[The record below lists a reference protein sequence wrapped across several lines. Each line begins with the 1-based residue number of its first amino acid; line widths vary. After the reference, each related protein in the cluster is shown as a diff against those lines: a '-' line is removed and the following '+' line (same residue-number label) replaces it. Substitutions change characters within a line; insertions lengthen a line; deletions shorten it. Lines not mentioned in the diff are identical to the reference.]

1 MPPSITTKSSDMN
14 KNTNLTGQPIFAQI
28 LSMIRRGQ
36 IHTIARKQ
44 GTDRYYKKFTT
55 YKHLVTMLY
64 LSFEGCTSIREV
76 TTGLLAC
83 STKLFHIGMDY
94 SPKRSTLSDANKNR
108 DSSVFQAIYMK
119 LYQNYSGFLSD
130 SRLSKIDLKRL
141 FIVDSTTISLFK
153 AILKGAGRK
162 PKDPSKQKGGIKAH
176 TMINAYENVPC
187 LIRYSAAAKHDHTFL
202 KEINL
207 PKGSFITFD
216 KAYNDYLQYKR
227 FTDNGVW
234 FVTLQ
239 KENAIYQI
247 GEEYDI
253 PDNIDEGVIKDEAIY
268 LSYQEDGQEKKIK
281 LRRIAYW
288 ADDRQRLL
296 IFISNNFELSADLIA
311 LIYKKR
317 WQIETLFKQ
326 LKQNFPL
333 KYFLGD
339 NVNAIEIQIWVSLIA
354 NLLISVIKSRLKRNW
369 SFSNMAS
376 IIRQHLMNYIDIYK
390 FLNDPE
396 KAWISIVEKKKA
408 EYQNSLFPKLVGAY
422 F

>member
-1 MPPSITTKSSDMN
+1 MN
-14 KNTNLTGQPIFAQI
+14 KNTNFTGQPIFGQI
-28 LSMIRRGQ
+28 LSMIKRGQ
-36 IHTIARKQ
+36 IHTIARKH
-44 GTDRYYKKFTT
+44 GSDRYYKKFTT

-64 LSFEGCTSIREV
+64 LVFEGCTSIREV

-83 STKLFHIGMDY
+83 STKLFHLGLDY
-94 SPKRSTLSDANKNR
+94 CPKRSTLSDANKKR
-108 DSSVFQAIYMK
+108 DSNVFKTIYMK
-119 LYQNYSGFLSD
+119 LYLEYSIFLSD
-130 SRLSKIDLKRL
+130 SQLSKIDLKRL

-162 PKDPSKQKGGIKAH
+162 PKDPGKQKGGIKAH

-187 LIRYSAAAKHDHTFL
+187 LIRYSSAAKHDHTFL
-202 KEINL
+202 KDINL
-207 PKGSFITFD
+207 PEGSFITFD

-247 GEEYDI
+247 GEEFDI
-253 PDNIDEGVIKDEAIY
+253 PDNIDEGVIKDESIY
-268 LSYQEDGQEKKIK
+268 LSYKEDGQEKQLKV
-281 LRRIAYW
+281 RRIAYW
-288 ADDRQRLL
+288 AEDRQRLL
-296 IFISNNFELSADLIA
+296 IFISNNFELPADIIA

-339 NVNAIEIQIWVSLIA
+339 NVNAIEIQIWGSLIA

-369 SFSNMAS
+369 AFSNMTS
-376 IIRQHLMNYIDIYK
+376 IIRQHLMNYINIYK

-396 KAWISIVEKKKA
+396 KAWLNIVKQKQL
-408 EYQNSLFPKLVGAY
+408 EYQNTLFLKLSGAY

>member
-1 MPPSITTKSSDMN
+1 MI
-14 KNTNLTGQPIFAQI
+14 KNTNFTGQPIFGQI
-28 LSMIRRGQ
+28 LHMIKRGQ
-36 IHTIARKQ
+36 VNTIARNK

-94 SPKRSTLSDANKNR
+94 SPRRSTLSDANRNR
-108 DSSVFQAIYMK
+108 DSGVFQAIYMK

-162 PKDPSKQKGGIKAH
+162 PKDPNKQKGGIKAH

-227 FTDNGVW
+227 FTENGVW
-234 FVTLQ
+234 FVTMQ
-239 KENAIYQI
+239 KQNAIYQI

-253 PDNIDEGVIKDEAIY
+253 PENIDEGVIKDEAIC
-268 LSYQEDGQEKKIK
+268 LSY
-281 LRRIAYW
+281 
-288 ADDRQRLL
+288 
-296 IFISNNFELSADLIA
+296 
-311 LIYKKR
+311 
-317 WQIETLFKQ
+317 
-326 LKQNFPL
+326 
-333 KYFLGD
+333 
-339 NVNAIEIQIWVSLIA
+339 
-354 NLLISVIKSRLKRNW
+354 
-369 SFSNMAS
+369 
-376 IIRQHLMNYIDIYK
+376 
-390 FLNDPE
+390 
-396 KAWISIVEKKKA
+396 
-408 EYQNSLFPKLVGAY
+408 
-422 F
+422 

>member
-1 MPPSITTKSSDMN
+1 MS
-14 KNTNLTGQPIFAQI
+14 KNTILTGQPIFGQI
-28 LSMIRRGQ
+28 LQMIKRGQ
-36 IHTIARKQ
+36 IQTIARNH
-44 GTDRYYKKFTT
+44 GSDRYYKKFTT

-64 LSFEGCTSIREV
+64 LAFEGCTSIREV

-83 STKLFHIGMDY
+83 SSKLFHLGMDY

-108 DSSVFQAIYMK
+108 NSTVFRAIYMR
-119 LYQNYSGFLSD
+119 LYQNFAGFLSD

-141 FIVDSTTISLFK
+141 YIVDSTTISLFK

-162 PKDPSKQKGGIKAH
+162 PKDSSKQKGGIKAH

-227 FTDNGVW
+227 FTESGVW

-239 KENAIYQI
+239 KENAIYQV

-253 PDNIDEGVIKDEAIY
+253 PDNLDEGVLKDEEIY
-268 LSYQEDGQEKKIK
+268 LTYKEESREKKIN

-288 ADDRQRLL
+288 ADDRKRLL
-296 IFISNNFELSADLIA
+296 VFISNNFELSADTIA

-339 NVNAIEIQIWVSLIA
+339 NVNAIEIQIWVNLIA
-354 NLLISVIKSRLKRNW
+354 NLLISVIKSRLKRSW
-369 SFSNMAS
+369 SFSNMTS
-376 IIRQHLMNYIDIYK
+376 IIRLHLMNYINIYK

-396 KAWISIVEKKKA
+396 KAWTSIIDKKKR
-408 EYQNSLFPKLVGAY
+408 EYQNSLFPELVGAC

>member
-1 MPPSITTKSSDMN
+1 MN

-28 LSMIRRGQ
+28 LSMIKRGQ

-94 SPKRSTLSDANKNR
+94 SPRRSTLSDANRNR

-119 LYQNYSGFLSD
+119 LYQNYSEFLSD

-247 GEEYDI
+247 SEEYNI

-268 LSYQEDGQEKKIK
+268 LSYQENGQEKKIK

-354 NLLISVIKSRLKRNW
+354 NLLISVIKSRLMRNW
-369 SFSNMAS
+369 SFSNMTS

-408 EYQNSLFPKLVGAY
+408 EYQNSLFPKLAGAY

>member
-1 MPPSITTKSSDMN
+1 MN

-28 LSMIRRGQ
+28 LSMIKRGQ

-64 LSFEGCTSIREV
+64 LAFEGCTSIREV

-94 SPKRSTLSDANKNR
+94 SPRRSTLSDANRNR

-296 IFISNNFELSADLIA
+296 IFISNNFELSADMIA

-408 EYQNSLFPKLVGAY
+408 EYQNSLFPKLAGAY

>member
-1 MPPSITTKSSDMN
+1 MN
-14 KNTNLTGQPIFAQI
+14 KSTNFTGQPIFGQI
-28 LSMIRRGQ
+28 LQMIKRGQ

-44 GTDRYYKKFTT
+44 GADRYYKKFLT

-64 LSFEGCTSIREV
+64 LAFEGCTSIREV

-83 STKLFHIGMDY
+83 STKLFHLGMDY
-94 SPKRSTLSDANKNR
+94 SPRRSTLSDANRNR

-268 LSYQEDGQEKKIK
+268 LSYQENGQEKKIK
-281 LRRIAYW
+281 LRRVAYW
-288 ADDRQRLL
+288 TDDRQRLL
-296 IFISNNFELSADLIA
+296 IFISNNFELSADMIA

-354 NLLISVIKSRLKRNW
+354 NLLLSVIKSRLKRNW

-376 IIRQHLMNYIDIYK
+376 IIRQHLMNYINIYK

-396 KAWISIVEKKKA
+396 KVWISIVEKKKA
-408 EYQNSLFPKLVGAY
+408 EYQNSLFPKLAGAY

>member
-1 MPPSITTKSSDMN
+1 MN

-28 LSMIRRGQ
+28 LSMIKRGQ
-36 IHTIARKQ
+36 IQTIARKQ
-44 GTDRYYKKFTT
+44 GADRYYKKFTT

-108 DSSVFQAIYMK
+108 DSSVFQAIYMR

-130 SRLSKIDLKRL
+130 SRLRKIDLKRL

-239 KENAIYQI
+239 KEKAIYQI

-268 LSYQEDGQEKKIK
+268 LSYQENGQEKKIK

-408 EYQNSLFPKLVGAY
+408 EYQNSLFPKLAGAY

>member
-1 MPPSITTKSSDMN
+1 MS

-28 LSMIRRGQ
+28 LFMIKRGQ
-36 IHTIARKQ
+36 IQTIARKH
-44 GTDRYYKKFTT
+44 GTDRYYKKLTT

-64 LSFEGCTSIREV
+64 MAFEGCTSIREV

-94 SPKRSTLSDANKNR
+94 SPRRSTLSDANKNR
-108 DSSVFQAIYMK
+108 DSSVFQAIYMN
-119 LYQNYSGFLSD
+119 LYKNYAGFLSD

-162 PKDPSKQKGGIKAH
+162 PKDPGKQKGGIKAH

-227 FTDNGVW
+227 FTDKGVW

-239 KENAIYQI
+239 KENAKYQV

-268 LSYQEDGQEKKIK
+268 LSYQKDGQEKKIK

-288 ADDRQRLL
+288 ANDRQRLL
-296 IFISNNFELSADLIA
+296 IFISNNFELTADLIA

-369 SFSNMAS
+369 SFSNMVS
-376 IIRQHLMNYIDIYK
+376 IIRQHLMNYINIYK

-396 KAWISIVEKKKA
+396 KAWTSIIEKRKA
-408 EYQNSLFPKLVGAY
+408 EYQNSLFPELAGAY

>member
-1 MPPSITTKSSDMN
+1 
-14 KNTNLTGQPIFAQI
+14 
-28 LSMIRRGQ
+28 
-36 IHTIARKQ
+36 
-44 GTDRYYKKFTT
+44 
-55 YKHLVTMLY
+55 MLY

-94 SPKRSTLSDANKNR
+94 SPRRSTLSDANRNR

-187 LIRYSAAAKHDHTFL
+187 LIRYNAAAKHDHTFL

-239 KENAIYQI
+239 KENTIYQI

-268 LSYQEDGQEKKIK
+268 LSYQENGQENEIK
-281 LRRIAYW
+281 PRRIAYW

-396 KAWISIVEKKKA
+396 KAWISIVEEKKA
-408 EYQNSLFPKLVGAY
+408 EYQNSLFPKLAGAY

>member
-1 MPPSITTKSSDMN
+1 MN

-28 LSMIRRGQ
+28 LSMIKRGQ
-36 IHTIARKQ
+36 IQTIARKQ

-108 DSSVFQAIYMK
+108 DSSVFQAIYMR

-247 GEEYDI
+247 VEEYDI

-268 LSYQEDGQEKKIK
+268 LSYQENGQENEIK

-408 EYQNSLFPKLVGAY
+408 EYQNSLFPKLAGAY

>member
-1 MPPSITTKSSDMN
+1 MN
-14 KNTNLTGQPIFAQI
+14 KSTNLTGQPIFAQI
-28 LSMIRRGQ
+28 LSMIKRGQ
-36 IHTIARKQ
+36 IQTIARKQ

-64 LSFEGCTSIREV
+64 LAFEGCTSIREV

-94 SPKRSTLSDANKNR
+94 SPRRSTLSDANRNR

-253 PDNIDEGVIKDEAIY
+253 PGNIDEGVIKDEAIY
-268 LSYQEDGQEKKIK
+268 LSYQENGQEKKIR

-354 NLLISVIKSRLKRNW
+354 NLLISVIKSRLKRSW

-408 EYQNSLFPKLVGAY
+408 EYQNSLFPKLAGAY

>member
-1 MPPSITTKSSDMN
+1 MN

-28 LSMIRRGQ
+28 LSMVKRGQ

-44 GTDRYYKKFTT
+44 VTDRYYKKFTT
-55 YKHLVTMLY
+55 YKHMVTMLY
-64 LSFEGCTSIREV
+64 LAFEGCTSIREV

-94 SPKRSTLSDANKNR
+94 SPRRSTLSDANRNR

-216 KAYNDYLQYKR
+216 KAYNDYLQYNR

-354 NLLISVIKSRLKRNW
+354 NLLISVIKSKLKRNW

-408 EYQNSLFPKLVGAY
+408 EYQNSLFPKLAGAY

>member
-1 MPPSITTKSSDMN
+1 MN

-28 LSMIRRGQ
+28 LSMIKRGQ
-36 IHTIARKQ
+36 ILTIARKQ

-64 LSFEGCTSIREV
+64 LAFEGCTSIREV

-108 DSSVFQAIYMK
+108 DSSVFQAIYMR

-227 FTDNGVW
+227 FTDNSIW

-268 LSYQEDGQEKKIK
+268 LSYQENGQEKKIK

-354 NLLISVIKSRLKRNW
+354 NLLISVIKSRLQRNW

-408 EYQNSLFPKLVGAY
+408 EYQNSLFPKLAGAY

>member
-1 MPPSITTKSSDMN
+1 MN

-253 PDNIDEGVIKDEAIY
+253 PENIDEGVIKDEAIY

-408 EYQNSLFPKLVGAY
+408 EYQNSLFPKLAGAY

>member
-1 MPPSITTKSSDMN
+1 MN
-14 KNTNLTGQPIFAQI
+14 KNTNFTGQPIFGQI
-28 LSMIRRGQ
+28 LQMIKRGQ
-36 IHTIARKQ
+36 IDAIANKH

-64 LSFEGCTSIREV
+64 LVLEGCTSIREV

-83 STKLFHIGMDY
+83 CTKLFHLGLDY
-94 SPKRSTLSDANKNR
+94 SPKRSTFSDANKKRKSN
-108 DSSVFQAIYMK
+108 VFRVIYMN
-119 LYQNYSGFLSD
+119 LYKQYSVFLSD

-162 PKDPSKQKGGIKAH
+162 AKDSSKQKGGIKAH

-187 LIRYSAAAKHDHTFL
+187 LVRYSAAAKHDHTFL
-202 KEINL
+202 KEIDL
-207 PKGSFITFD
+207 SKGSYITFD
-216 KAYNDYLQYKR
+216 KAYTDYLQYKR
-227 FTDNGVW
+227 FSDKGIW

-239 KENAIYQI
+239 KENAVYEL
-247 GEEYDI
+247 GEEFNI
-253 PDNIDEGVIKDEAIY
+253 PDNMDEGVLKDESILLTY
-268 LSYQEDGQEKKIK
+268 KEDGIEKQIK
-281 LRRIAYW
+281 VRRIAYW
-288 ADDRQRLL
+288 AEDRQRLL
-296 IFISNNFELSADLIA
+296 IFISNNFDLSADLIA

-333 KYFLGD
+333 KYFVGD

-354 NLLISVIKSRLKRNW
+354 NLLISVIKSRLTRSW
-369 SFSNMAS
+369 SFSNMTS
-376 IIRQHLMNYIDIYK
+376 IIRQHLMNYINIYK

-396 KAWISIVEKKKA
+396 KAWLKIIKEKQR
-408 EYQNSLFPKLVGAY
+408 EYENTLFSELKGAY

>member
-1 MPPSITTKSSDMN
+1 MN

-28 LSMIRRGQ
+28 LSMIKRGQ
-36 IHTIARKQ
+36 IQTIARKQ
-44 GTDRYYKKFTT
+44 GADRYYKKFTT

-108 DSSVFQAIYMK
+108 DSSVFQAIYMR

-130 SRLSKIDLKRL
+130 SRLRKIDLKRL

-268 LSYQEDGQEKKIK
+268 LSYQENGQEKKIK

-408 EYQNSLFPKLVGAY
+408 EYQNSLFPKLAGAY

>member
-1 MPPSITTKSSDMN
+1 MS

-28 LSMIRRGQ
+28 LFMIKRGQ
-36 IHTIARKQ
+36 IQTIARKH
-44 GTDRYYKKFTT
+44 GTDRYYKKLTT

-64 LSFEGCTSIREV
+64 MAFEGCTSIREV

-94 SPKRSTLSDANKNR
+94 SPRRSTLSDANKNR

-119 LYQNYSGFLSD
+119 LYKNYAGFLSD

-162 PKDPSKQKGGIKAH
+162 PKDPGKQKGGIKAH

-227 FTDNGVW
+227 FTDKGVW

-239 KENAIYQI
+239 KENAKYQV

-268 LSYQEDGQEKKIK
+268 LSYQKDGQEKKIK

-288 ADDRQRLL
+288 ANDRQRLL
-296 IFISNNFELSADLIA
+296 IFISNNFELTADLIA

-369 SFSNMAS
+369 SFSNMTS
-376 IIRQHLMNYIDIYK
+376 IIRQHLMNYINIYK

-396 KAWISIVEKKKA
+396 KAWTSIIEKRKA
-408 EYQNSLFPKLVGAY
+408 EYQNSLFPELAGAY

>member
-1 MPPSITTKSSDMN
+1 MN

-28 LSMIRRGQ
+28 LSMVKRGQ
-36 IHTIARKQ
+36 IQTIARKQ

-64 LSFEGCTSIREV
+64 LAFEGCTSIREV

-94 SPKRSTLSDANKNR
+94 SPRRSTLSDANRNR

-253 PDNIDEGVIKDEAIY
+253 SDNIDEGVIKDEAIY
-268 LSYQEDGQEKKIK
+268 LNYQENGQEKKIK

-288 ADDRQRLL
+288 AVDRQRLL

-369 SFSNMAS
+369 SFSNMTS

-408 EYQNSLFPKLVGAY
+408 EYQNSLFPKLAGAY

>member
-1 MPPSITTKSSDMN
+1 MN

-28 LSMIRRGQ
+28 LSMIKRGQ

-44 GTDRYYKKFTT
+44 GADKYYKKLTT

-64 LSFEGCTSIREV
+64 LAFEGCTSIREV

-83 STKLFHIGMDY
+83 STKLFHLGMDY
-94 SPKRSTLSDANKNR
+94 SPRRSTLSDANKNR

-216 KAYNDYLQYKR
+216 KAYNDYFQYKR

-268 LSYQEDGQEKKIK
+268 LSYQENGLEKKIK
-281 LRRIAYW
+281 LRRVAYW

-339 NVNAIEIQIWVSLIA
+339 NVNAIEIQIWVNLIA
-354 NLLISVIKSRLKRNW
+354 NILVSVIKSRLKRSW
-369 SFSNMAS
+369 SFSNMTS
-376 IIRQHLMNYIDIYK
+376 IIRQHLMNYINIYK

-396 KAWISIVEKKKA
+396 KAWISIVEKKRA
-408 EYQNSLFPKLVGAY
+408 EYQNSLFPELTGAY

>member
-1 MPPSITTKSSDMN
+1 MN
-14 KNTNLTGQPIFAQI
+14 KNTNFTGQPIFGQI
-28 LSMIRRGQ
+28 LKMIKRGK
-36 IHTIARKQ
+36 INTISRKE
-44 GTDRYYKKFTT
+44 GTDKYYKKFTT

-64 LSFEGCTSIREV
+64 LAFQGCTSIREV
-76 TTGLLAC
+76 TTGMLAC
-83 STKLFHIGMDY
+83 TTRLLHLGLDY
-94 SPKRSTLSDANKNR
+94 CPKRSTLSDANRKRASN
-108 DSSVFQAIYMK
+108 VFMAIYMS
-119 LYQNYSGFLSD
+119 LYLEYSIFLSD

-162 PKDPSKQKGGIKAH
+162 PKGSKQKGGIKAH

-187 LIRYSAAAKHDHTFL
+187 LVRYSAAAKHDHTFL
-202 KEINL
+202 KDIDL
-207 PKGSFITFD
+207 PEGSIIVFD
-216 KAYNDYLQYKR
+216 KAYNDYLQYRR
-227 FTDNGVW
+227 FTDSGIW

-239 KENAIYQI
+239 KENAVYQV
-247 GEEYDI
+247 GEEFDI
-253 PDNIDEGVIKDEAIY
+253 PDNIDDGVLKDEEIMLTY
-268 LSYQEDGQEKKIK
+268 KENGQEKQ
-281 LRRIAYW
+281 LRVRRIAYW
-288 ADDRQRLL
+288 AEDKQKLL
-296 IFISNNFELSADLIA
+296 IFITNNFGLFADIIA

-354 NLLISVIKSRLKRNW
+354 NLLLSVIASRTKRSW
-369 SFSNMAS
+369 AFSNMAS

-396 KAWISIVEKKKA
+396 KAWQKVLKQKQM
-408 EYQNSLFPKLVGAY
+408 EYQNSLFPEFNKGAY

>member
-1 MPPSITTKSSDMN
+1 MN
-14 KNTNLTGQPIFAQI
+14 KNTNFTGQPIFGQI
-28 LSMIRRGQ
+28 LQMIKRGQ
-36 IHTIARKQ
+36 IHTIARKH

-55 YKHLVTMLY
+55 YKHLITMLY
-64 LSFEGCTSIREV
+64 LVLEGCTSIREV

-83 STKLFHIGMDY
+83 CTKLFHLGLDY
-94 SPKRSTLSDANKNR
+94 SPKRSTFSDANKKR
-108 DSSVFQAIYMK
+108 SSNVFRVIYMK
-119 LYQNYSGFLSD
+119 LYKQYSVFLSD

-153 AILKGAGRK
+153 AILKGTGRK
-162 PKDPSKQKGGIKAH
+162 PKNSSKQKGGIKAH

-187 LIRYSAAAKHDHTFL
+187 LVRYSAAAKHDHTFL
-202 KEINL
+202 KEIDL
-207 PKGSFITFD
+207 PKGSYITFD
-216 KAYNDYLQYKR
+216 KAYNDYIQYKR
-227 FTDNGVW
+227 FTDKGIC

-239 KENAIYQI
+239 KENAVYKL
-247 GEEYDI
+247 GEEFDI
-253 PDNIDEGVIKDEAIY
+253 PDNMDEGVLKDESILLTY
-268 LSYQEDGQEKKIK
+268 KEDGIEKQLKV
-281 LRRIAYW
+281 RRIAYW
-288 ADDRQRLL
+288 AEDRQRLL

-333 KYFLGD
+333 KYFVGD

-354 NLLISVIKSRLKRNW
+354 NLLISVIKSRLTKSW
-369 SFSNMAS
+369 SFSNMTS
-376 IIRQHLMNYIDIYK
+376 IIRQHLMNYINIYK

-396 KAWISIVEKKKA
+396 KAWLKIVKEKQR
-408 EYQNSLFPKLVGAY
+408 EYQNTLFPKLKGAY

>member
-1 MPPSITTKSSDMN
+1 MN

-28 LSMIRRGQ
+28 LSMVKRGQ

-64 LSFEGCTSIREV
+64 LAFEGCTSIREV

-94 SPKRSTLSDANKNR
+94 SPRRSTLSDANRNR
-108 DSSVFQAIYMK
+108 DSSVFQSIYMK

-247 GEEYDI
+247 SEEYNI

-268 LSYQEDGQEKKIK
+268 LSYQENGQEKKIK

-396 KAWISIVEKKKA
+396 KAWISIVERKKA
-408 EYQNSLFPKLVGAY
+408 EYQNSLFPKLAGAY

>member
-1 MPPSITTKSSDMN
+1 MN
-14 KNTNLTGQPIFAQI
+14 KSTNFTGQPIFGQI
-28 LSMIRRGQ
+28 LQMIKRGQ

-44 GTDRYYKKFTT
+44 GADRYYKKFLT

-64 LSFEGCTSIREV
+64 LAFEGCTSIREV

-83 STKLFHIGMDY
+83 STKLFHLGMDY
-94 SPKRSTLSDANKNR
+94 SPRRSTLSDANRNR

-268 LSYQEDGQEKKIK
+268 LSYQENGQEKKIK
-281 LRRIAYW
+281 LRRVAYW
-288 ADDRQRLL
+288 TDDRQRLL
-296 IFISNNFELSADLIA
+296 IFISNNFELSADMIA

-354 NLLISVIKSRLKRNW
+354 NLLLSVIKSRLKRNW

-376 IIRQHLMNYIDIYK
+376 IIRQHLMNYINIYK

-408 EYQNSLFPKLVGAY
+408 EYQNSLFPKLAGAY

>member
-1 MPPSITTKSSDMN
+1 MN
-14 KNTNLTGQPIFAQI
+14 KTTNLTGQPIFAQI
-28 LSMIRRGQ
+28 LSMIKRGQ
-36 IHTIARKQ
+36 IQTIARKL

-108 DSSVFQAIYMK
+108 NSNVFQAIYMR

-202 KEINL
+202 KDINL

-253 PDNIDEGVIKDEAIY
+253 RNNIDEGVIKDEAIF
-268 LSYQEDGQEKKIK
+268 LSYQENGQEKKIK
-281 LRRIAYW
+281 LRRIEYW

-339 NVNAIEIQIWVSLIA
+339 NVNAIEIQIWVSMIA

-369 SFSNMAS
+369 AFSNMAS

-408 EYQNSLFPKLVGAY
+408 EYQNSLFPKLTGAY

>member
-1 MPPSITTKSSDMN
+1 MD
-14 KNTNLTGQPIFAQI
+14 KNTNLTGQPIFGQ
-28 LSMIRRGQ
+28 LLQMVKRGQ
-36 IHTIARKQ
+36 IHTIARKH

-64 LSFEGCTSIREV
+64 LAFEGCTSIREV

-83 STKLFHIGMDY
+83 SSKLFHLGIDY
-94 SPKRSTLSDANKNR
+94 CPKRSTLSDANKKRN
-108 DSSVFQAIYMK
+108 SNVFKAIYMK
-119 LYQNYSGFLSD
+119 LYLNYAEFLSD

-162 PKDPSKQKGGIKAH
+162 PKDTSKQKGGIKAH

-202 KEINL
+202 KEIDL
-207 PKGSFITFD
+207 PAGSFITFD

-239 KENAIYQI
+239 KENAIYEI
-247 GEEYDI
+247 GQEYDI
-253 PDNIDEGVIKDEAIY
+253 PENIDEGVIKDESIY
-268 LSYQEDGQEKKIK
+268 LTYKEDGIEKQIK

-288 ADDRQRLL
+288 AEDRQRLL

-339 NVNAIEIQIWVSLIA
+339 NVNAIEIQIWANLIA
-354 NLLISVIKSRLKRNW
+354 NLLISVVKSRLKRNW
-369 SFSNMAS
+369 SFSNMTS
-376 IIRQHLMNYIDIYK
+376 IIRQHLMNYINIYS

-396 KAWISIVEKKKA
+396 RAWLRIIAREKAK
-408 EYQNSLFPKLVGAY
+408 YQNSLFPELVGAH

>member
-1 MPPSITTKSSDMN
+1 
-14 KNTNLTGQPIFAQI
+14 
-28 LSMIRRGQ
+28 
-36 IHTIARKQ
+36 
-44 GTDRYYKKFTT
+44 
-55 YKHLVTMLY
+55 
-64 LSFEGCTSIREV
+64 
-76 TTGLLAC
+76 
-83 STKLFHIGMDY
+83 
-94 SPKRSTLSDANKNR
+94 
-108 DSSVFQAIYMK
+108 MK
-119 LYQNYSGFLSD
+119 LYVRYSIFLSD

-162 PKDPSKQKGGIKAH
+162 PKNSGKQKGGIKAH
-176 TMINAYENVPC
+176 TMINAFENVPC
-187 LIRYSAAAKHDHTFL
+187 LIRYSSAAKHDHTFL
-202 KEINL
+202 KDINL
-207 PKGSFITFD
+207 PEGSFITFD

-227 FTDNGVW
+227 FTENGVW

-239 KENAIYQI
+239 KDNAIYQP
-247 GEEYDI
+247 GEEFDI
-253 PDNIDEGVIKDEAIY
+253 PDTIDEGVIKDESIY
-268 LSYQEDGQEKKIK
+268 LTYKEDGLKKQLK
-281 LRRIAYW
+281 VRRIAYW
-288 ADDRQRLL
+288 SEDRQRLL
-296 IFISNNFELSADLIA
+296 IFISNNFELSADIIA

-369 SFSNMAS
+369 AFSNMTS
-376 IIRQHLMNYIDIYK
+376 IIRQHLMNYINIYK

-396 KAWISIVEKKKA
+396 KAWLNIVKQKQL
-408 EYQNSLFPKLVGAY
+408 EYQNTLFPKLRGAY

>member
-1 MPPSITTKSSDMN
+1 MS
-14 KNTNLTGQPIFAQI
+14 KNTNFTGQPIFGQI
-28 LSMIRRGQ
+28 LQMIKRGQ

-64 LSFEGCTSIREV
+64 LAFEGCTSIREV

-83 STKLFHIGMDY
+83 STKLFHLGMDY
-94 SPKRSTLSDANKNR
+94 SPRRSTLSDANKNR
-108 DSSVFQAIYMK
+108 NSSVFQAIYMK
-119 LYQNYSGFLSD
+119 LYRNYASFLSD

-202 KEINL
+202 KDINL
-207 PKGSFITFD
+207 PEGSYITFD
-216 KAYNDYLQYKR
+216 KAYNDYIQYKR
-227 FTDNGVW
+227 FTEAGVW

-239 KENAIYQI
+239 KENAIYEL
-247 GEEYDI
+247 GDEYDI
-253 PDNIDEGVIKDEAIY
+253 PDDIDDGVIKDEEIY
-268 LSYQEDGQEKKIK
+268 LSYKEDGQEKKIK
-281 LRRIAYW
+281 LRRVAYW
-288 ADDRQRLL
+288 ADDRKRLL
-296 IFISNNFELSADLIA
+296 IFISNNFELPADLIA

-339 NVNAIEIQIWVSLIA
+339 NVNAIEIQIWVSMIA
-354 NLLISVIKSRLKRNW
+354 NLLLSVIKSRIKRSW

-376 IIRQHLMNYIDIYK
+376 IIRQHLMNYINIYK

-396 KAWISIVEKKKA
+396 KAWISIVEKKKT
-408 EYQNSLFPKLVGAY
+408 EYQNSLFPKLAGAY

>member
-1 MPPSITTKSSDMN
+1 MN

-28 LSMIRRGQ
+28 LSMVKRGQ
-36 IHTIARKQ
+36 IQTIARKQ

-64 LSFEGCTSIREV
+64 LAFEGCTSIREV

-94 SPKRSTLSDANKNR
+94 SPRRSTLSDANRNR

-268 LSYQEDGQEKKIK
+268 LSYQENGQEKKIK

-408 EYQNSLFPKLVGAY
+408 EYQNSLFPKLAGAY

>member
-1 MPPSITTKSSDMN
+1 MN
-14 KNTNLTGQPIFAQI
+14 KNTNLTGQPIFGQ
-28 LSMIRRGQ
+28 LLQMINRGQ

-64 LSFEGCTSIREV
+64 LAFEGCTSIREV

-83 STKLFHIGMDY
+83 SSKLFHLGLDY
-94 SPKRSTLSDANKNR
+94 SPKRSTLSDANKKRN
-108 DSSVFQAIYMK
+108 SSVFKAIYMK
-119 LYQNYSGFLSD
+119 LYLNYAEFLSD
-130 SRLSKIDLKRL
+130 SRLSKINLKRL

-162 PKDPSKQKGGIKAH
+162 PKDTNKQKGGIKAH

-202 KEINL
+202 KEIDL

-227 FTDNGVW
+227 FTDARIW

-239 KENAIYQI
+239 KENAIYQT
-247 GEEYDI
+247 GQEYDI
-253 PDNIDEGVIKDEAIY
+253 PDNIDQGVIKDESISLTY
-268 LSYQEDGQEKKIK
+268 KEDGLDKQIE
-281 LRRIAYW
+281 LRRVAYW
-288 ADDRQRLL
+288 AEDRQRLL
-296 IFISNNFELSADLIA
+296 IFISNNFELSAEMIA

-354 NLLISVIKSRLKRNW
+354 NLLISVVKSRLERNW
-369 SFSNMAS
+369 SFSNMTS
-376 IIRQHLMNYIDIYK
+376 IIRQHLMNYINIYK

-396 KAWISIVEKKKA
+396 RAWLSIIEKKKE
-408 EYQNSLFPKLVGAY
+408 EYQNSLFPKLTGAY

>member
-1 MPPSITTKSSDMN
+1 MN

-28 LSMIRRGQ
+28 LSMIKRGQ
-36 IHTIARKQ
+36 IQTIARKQ

-108 DSSVFQAIYMK
+108 DSRVFQAIYMR

-247 GEEYDI
+247 GEEYNI

-268 LSYQEDGQEKKIK
+268 LSYHESGQEKKIK

-354 NLLISVIKSRLKRNW
+354 NLLTSVIKSRLKRNW

-396 KAWISIVEKKKA
+396 KAWISIVEKKKK
-408 EYQNSLFPKLVGAY
+408 EYQNSLFPKLAGAY

>member
-1 MPPSITTKSSDMN
+1 MN

-28 LSMIRRGQ
+28 LSMIKRGQ

-64 LSFEGCTSIREV
+64 LAFEGCTSIREV

-94 SPKRSTLSDANKNR
+94 SPRRSTLSDANRNR

-247 GEEYDI
+247 GDEYDI

-268 LSYQEDGQEKKIK
+268 LSYQENGQEKKIK

-408 EYQNSLFPKLVGAY
+408 QYQNSLFPKLAGAY